1 MFFVYFQY
9 HGNDIEMFFVQAG
22 SDPLLFT
29 LEDLLLSSD
38 VVQTGVLDEVKR
50 RVPTLNITAIYRQV
64 GQVLC
69 HIT

>member
-1 MFFVYFQY
+1 
-9 HGNDIEMFFVQAG
+9 MFFVQAG

-38 VVQTGVLDEVKR
+38 IVQTGVLDEVKR

-64 GQVLC
+64 GQVAY